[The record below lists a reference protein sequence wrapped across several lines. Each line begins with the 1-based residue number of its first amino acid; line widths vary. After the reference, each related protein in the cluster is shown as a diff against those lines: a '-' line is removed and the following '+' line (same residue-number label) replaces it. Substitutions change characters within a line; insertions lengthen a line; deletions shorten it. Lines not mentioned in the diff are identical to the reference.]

1 MNIWGLCLGRA
12 ISLAFGFSI
21 LMVTWAT
28 FSGASPTVSSSTLR
42 PAGSLSSKSS
52 ISTPSMPG
60 INYSDIL
67 LSSGKC
73 SETRFPMR
81 YVRLL
86 NGTIVQWGSRNLCP
100 YLRTSGDRGVGDSR
114 FTFGNPS
121 FSVVQEPAPGRS
133 LTPRLLT
140 PYPLPMRSGP
150 KGTNLSLPPTNEQGM
165 ML

>member
-1 MNIWGLCLGRA
+1 MSIWGLCLGKA

-28 FSGASPTVSSSTLR
+28 FSGASPTASSSISH
-42 PAGSLSSKSS
+42 PVGSLSSRLNTS
-52 ISTPSMPG
+52 IPLTPG

-67 LSSGKC
+67 RLSGKC

-100 YLRTSGDRGVGDSR
+100 YLQTSGGVGQGDSR
-114 FTFGNPS
+114 STSGSPS
-121 FSVVQEPAPGRS
+121 FSVVKEPAPGRS
-133 LTPRLLT
+133 LTPH
-140 PYPLPMRSGP
+140 PLPMRSGP
-150 KGTNLSLPPTNEQGM
+150 KGTNLSLQRDDTKGV
-165 ML
+165 LL